1 MRKDTIELK
10 VSNQKTMRISAYLT
24 DEPKGLAI
32 HRAVQWVPAKNEHKH
47 VSKWTLT
54 HVASG
59 LSLLMPSDYFTTMAR
74 CKALAKELSH
84 IDWVESETDEL
95 RTFSRD
101 VREAINKIKDTVKL
115 PSEEEEKEAPRY
127 TIRRAR
133 GVGYEVV
140 DTSTDA
146 VVESFAHRGLAGGYA
161 KELNGKESL

>member
-1 MRKDTIELK
+1 MKKDTIDLK
-10 VSNQKTMRISAYLT
+10 VSSQKTMRISAYLT

-47 VSKWTLT
+47 ISKWTVT

-59 LSLLMPSDYFTTMAR
+59 LTLLRSTDYLPTMGR

-84 IDWVESETDEL
+84 IDWTTTDLDEL
-95 RTFSRD
+95 RAFKRD
-101 VREAINKIKDTVKL
+101 VLNAVSAVKETVTL
-115 PSEEEEKEAPRY
+115 PSEDEEKEAPRY

-133 GVGYEVV
+133 GIGYEVV

-161 KELNGKESL
+161 KELNEKESL